1 MQLGYFIAQRLQQGE
16 RYKHSVSSR
25 IIKIATLAVALG
37 MGMILIALATG
48 LGLQQEIASKTA
60 VFNGHLTLST
70 FENNHS
76 NVSLQPVS
84 LSPEIRT
91 FVKNQPGVEQL
102 SGVTY
107 KAGLFKS
114 KTTFEGG
121 MVKGVDAEYSWDSL
135 KDYLKEGR
143 FPDYS
148 GTKQQEVLLSK
159 TLANR
164 LSVGIGDRMQLFF
177 QNKTSQKI
185 PLRRTVEVVG
195 LYQSGFPEFDESL
208 LFASIDLL
216 HTVVKWEKGK
226 VGSYEV
232 ILADYKNL
240 ESTANS
246 IYNALPS
253 DMDVIAITD
262 RFANIF
268 QWIALFDYNILIILI
283 VMIVVGVINIATAL
297 LVMILERARMIRLLQ
312 VLGSDYSLIQSIFLW
327 NGGRIMLK
335 GMFWGNLLGVLF
347 YFSQRYGQWI
357 RLDPTT
363 YFVET
368 APVTLSVIQVLLL
381 NLLVLLVSLFF
392 LWFPIRVVIRSRGS
406 ESIRYQ

>member
-1 MQLGYFIAQRLQQGE
+1 M
-16 RYKHSVSSR
+16 
-25 IIKIATLAVALG
+25 
-37 MGMILIALATG
+37 
-48 LGLQQEIASKTA
+48 
-60 VFNGHLTLST
+60 
-70 FENNHS
+70 
-76 NVSLQPVS
+76 
-84 LSPEIRT
+84 
-91 FVKNQPGVEQL
+91 
-102 SGVTY
+102 
-107 KAGLFKS
+107 
-114 KTTFEGG
+114 
-121 MVKGVDAEYSWDSL
+121 
-135 KDYLKEGR
+135 
-143 FPDYS
+143 
-148 GTKQQEVLLSK
+148 
-159 TLANR
+159 
-164 LSVGIGDRMQLFF
+164 
-177 QNKTSQKI
+177 
-185 PLRRTVEVVG
+185 
-195 LYQSGFPEFDESL
+195 
-208 LFASIDLL
+208 
-216 HTVVKWEKGK
+216 KWEKGK

-253 DMDVIAITD
+253 DLDVIAITD